1 MYQSITLSDMLYQ
14 KLQTTAQND
23 GFESLEEFLQK
34 LIEVWQAQRKEL
46 ARRQAQVRR
55 IDEMRA
61 RLLESYGEMQDS
73 TELIRADRER

>member
-1 MYQSITLSDMLYQ
+1 MHQSITLSDMLYQ
-14 KLQTTAQND
+14 KLQTTAHND